1 MARILV
7 VDDEPNIIKTISAI
21 LQDEGHIVYPAGGG
35 RDALDFLKRNDVDVV
50 FLDVWLPDID
60 GVALLEQINQIA
72 PEISVIM
79 ISGHGSIDIAVK
91 STKLGAFDFLEKP
104 PSMERII
111 TSLNNALE
119 RIRLRRENIQLR
131 REAQQ
136 EDEML
141 GNSPEIAEI
150 RRVIDAAAATTA
162 RVFITG
168 DNGTGKE
175 LVARSIFRK
184 SKRSD
189 RPFIKVNCAA
199 IPGELIESE
208 LFGHEKGSFTGAVAR
223 RLGRFELAHGGTIFL
238 DEVCDMSPSAQAKV
252 LRVLQEQQ
260 FERVGGAET
269 INVDVRVIS
278 ATNIDVKAA
287 IDEGKFREDLFYRLN
302 VIPIHVPP
310 LAERRGDIPI
320 ITAYFLEKFL
330 KEHGL
335 ATKEISDGGMEYLVN
350 QPWPGNIRQL
360 KNIVERLC
368 VMVQKEVIDTPD
380 IKKHLESYEVKA
392 PYGRDVSSLK
402 KAREDFEKEYIV
414 RALVAND
421 KNISLTAK
429 DLGIERTNLHRK
441 IKQYDIDVDKIG
453 S

>member
-392 PYGRDVSSLK
+392 PYGGDVSSLK